1 MTLVLSEAE
10 AAQRAAAIDI
20 LSQVTFATPPPA
32 APICPS
38 YTFTRRWVGTMQLAQ
53 RLYELQNLHGVVAV
67 VASLMHPAI
76 KRLHQSWAL
85 VRC

>member
-1 MTLVLSEAE
+1 
-10 AAQRAAAIDI
+10 
-20 LSQVTFATPPPA
+20 
-32 APICPS
+32 
-38 YTFTRRWVGTMQLAQ
+38 MQLAQ